1 MASRSAESTIK
12 GYFYQFDNS
21 ILEILKLTNE
31 NDSITIEGIED
42 IDINSEEGYTAI
54 QCKYYEGT
62 EYNHSVIAEPIR
74 LMLNHFSEYKKGLK
88 PKVQYILR
96 GHYKS
101 GQHKLSVPLDL
112 SFFKEKFLTY
122 TSKKVTHKH
131 HKELSLTDQ
140 ELTEFLDCLAID
152 INAKNFNDQ
161 LKDLISIIK
170 GLFTC
175 NNYSAENFYY
185 NNCLKLIKNLSI
197 EAELSKRTISKKDF
211 INKIDTS
218 KILFN
223 EWFIIYKTKK
233 EYLKTITQN
242 LKSTRVLEISK
253 SKIILIGNEIL
264 QTDNSELPIEDFI
277 FNLIS
282 RFYKINSVLRDAKPL
297 TLVLDC
303 NDSELKKIKTFLIEN
318 NIVFND
324 GYEHIKFSY
333 FIFNS
338 KPIITKSKNGTK
350 IINSSYNIKIISK
363 NTFDNHFSTIEAPS
377 AFINFSK
384 SDILNTF
391 PSGQFFDLKYC
402 ETLKDIHQVL
412 TK

>member
-21 ILEILKLTNE
+21 ILEILKLANE
-31 NDSITIEGIED
+31 TDSITIEGIED
-42 IDINSEEGYTAI
+42 IDINSVDGYTAI

-62 EYNHSVIAEPIR
+62 EYNHSVIAEPLR
-74 LMLNHFSEYKKGLK
+74 LMLNHFSDYKKGIK
-88 PKVQYILR
+88 PKVKYILR

-101 GQHKLSVPLDL
+101 GQHKLNLPIDL
-112 SFFKEKFLTY
+112 SLFKEKFLTY
-122 TSKKVTHKH
+122 TSKKITYEH
-131 HKELSLTDQ
+131 HKTLSLGDL
-140 ELTEFLDCLAID
+140 ELKEFLDCLIID

-161 LKDLISIIK
+161 LEDLIDTIKDLFS
-170 GLFTC
+170 C
-175 NNYSAENFYY
+175 NKYSAENFYY

-197 EAELSKRTISKKDF
+197 ERELSKRTISKKDF

-218 KILFN
+218 KVLFN

-242 LKSTRVLEISK
+242 LKSTRVLEVSK
-253 SKIILIGNEIL
+253 SKIVLIGNDIL
-264 QTDNSELPIEDFI
+264 KNDNSELPIDEFI
-277 FNLIS
+277 LNLIS
-282 RFYKINSVLRDAKPL
+282 KFYKINSAFRDAKPL
-297 TLVLDC
+297 SLVLDC
-303 NDSELKKIKTFLIEN
+303 DESEIKRIKEYLIEN
-318 NIVFND
+318 HIVFHD

-333 FIFNS
+333 TIFNTN
-338 KPIITKSKNGTK
+338 PIITKSKNGTK
-350 IINSSYNIKIISK
+350 IINSSYFIKLISK
-363 NTFDNHFSTIEAPS
+363 KTFDNNFIKINAPT

-384 SDILNTF
+384 YDIINTF
-391 PSGQFFDLKYC
+391 PTGQFFDFKYC